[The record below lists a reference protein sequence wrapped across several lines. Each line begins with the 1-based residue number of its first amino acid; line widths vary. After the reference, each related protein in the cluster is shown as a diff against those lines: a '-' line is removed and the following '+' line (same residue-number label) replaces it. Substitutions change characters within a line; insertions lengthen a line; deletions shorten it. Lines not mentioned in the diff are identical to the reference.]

1 MCKLTFSLVIS
12 HSEQPA
18 EWASAV
24 FIVLVHGL
32 GGVVVLS
39 LPWPVVVSARLA
51 IDAREGGF
59 LSSLNEISACVLPF
73 AWPDSS
79 VLVHANM
86 LEEQSLV
93 ASFARGELGEK
104 LDLANLDALSRL
116 LQEIQ
121 LTLWRSPGVDVHHLD
136 FVVAVTSALRV
147 GALAIEVGS
156 DGLMPREI
164 SISRVVVRHTLVLQ
178 LEWEP
183 VIGAN
188 LRRVFVCR
196 LVNRAS
202 LRGRSIYIFE
212 ECRSDDGC
220 RIRSIASL

>member
-1 MCKLTFSLVIS
+1 
-12 HSEQPA
+12 
-18 EWASAV
+18 
-24 FIVLVHGL
+24 
-32 GGVVVLS
+32 
-39 LPWPVVVSARLA
+39 
-51 IDAREGGF
+51 
-59 LSSLNEISACVLPF
+59 
-73 AWPDSS
+73 
-79 VLVHANM
+79 M

-116 LQEIQ
+116 PQEIK

-136 FVVAVTSALRV
+136 FVVAVASALRV
-147 GALAIEVGS
+147 GALAVKVGS

-188 LRRVFVCR
+188 LRRGFVCR
-196 LVNRAS
+196 LVNGAS

-220 RIRSIASL
+220 RIRSIASLKHLLLLRLTHAVCRVSSRFLWEASHSALERVSEEVPGAITSKAFEAWHAKQVFGLLPVHEHLNCN